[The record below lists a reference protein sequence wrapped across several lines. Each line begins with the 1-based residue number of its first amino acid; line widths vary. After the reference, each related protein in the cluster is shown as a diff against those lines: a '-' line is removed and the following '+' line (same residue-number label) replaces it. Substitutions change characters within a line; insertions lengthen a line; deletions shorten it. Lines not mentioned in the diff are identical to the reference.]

1 MEPDRKTQ
9 ILKTAIKR
17 FARHGLHKTTLDE
30 IARDLRI
37 GKATLYHYFE
47 SKDALFFATL
57 EYDSNLILE
66 EIRTIFNHDEL
77 SLKEK
82 FTEYFVYK
90 ENIFEG
96 YKLIYDLVTMLLSEE
111 GLEREIN
118 VLTNLLKGEENIL
131 KKALSKTYSNKET
144 KMNPQ
149 LPAFFVHASW
159 GILFSGRLNFI
170 TNPEKPLPTKDFFL
184 RSFENFLK

>member
-1 MEPDRKTQ
+1 METDRKSQ
-9 ILKTAIKR
+9 IIKAAIKR

-37 GKATLYHYFE
+37 GKATIYHYFE

-57 EYDSNLILE
+57 DYDSNLILD
-66 EIRTIFNHDEL
+66 EIKTIFNHDEL

-90 ENIFEG
+90 ENIFDR

-111 GLEREIN
+111 GLEREVN
-118 VLTNLLKGEENIL
+118 VLKNLLKGEEEIL
-131 KKALSKTYSNKET
+131 KRALAGAYTEKGS

-170 TNPEKPLPTKDFFL
+170 TNPEKPLPTRDFFL

>member
-1 MEPDRKTQ
+1 METDRKSQ
-9 ILKTAIKR
+9 IIKAAIKR

-37 GKATLYHYFE
+37 GKATIYHYFE

-57 EYDSNLILE
+57 NYDSDLILE
-66 EIRTIFNHDEL
+66 EIKTIFNHDEL
-77 SLKEK
+77 SLMEK

-90 ENIFEG
+90 ENIFDR
-96 YKLIYDLVTMLLSEE
+96 YKLIYDLVTMLLGEE

-118 VLTNLLKGEENIL
+118 VLKNLLKGEEEIL
-131 KKALSKTYSNKET
+131 KRALAGAYTEKGS

-170 TNPEKPLPTKDFFL
+170 TNPEKTLPTRDFFL

>member
-1 MEPDRKTQ
+1 MEPYRKSQ
-9 ILKTAIKR
+9 ILKAAIKR

-90 ENIFEG
+90 ENIFER

-118 VLTNLLKGEENIL
+118 VLTNLLKSEENIL
-131 KKALSKTYSNKET
+131 KKALSKTYSNKKA

-149 LPAFFVHASW
+149 IPAFFVHASW

>member
-1 MEPDRKTQ
+1 MEPDRKSQ
-9 ILKTAIKR
+9 ILKAAIKR

-37 GKATLYHYFE
+37 GKATIYHYFD
-47 SKDALFFATL
+47 SKDTLFFATL
-57 EYDSNLILE
+57 EFDSNLILE
-66 EIRTIFNHDEL
+66 EIRGIFSNEEL
-77 SLKEK
+77 SLKER

-90 ENIFEG
+90 ENIFEK
-96 YKLIYDLVTMLLSEE
+96 YKLIYDLATMLLSEE

-118 VLTNLLKGEENIL
+118 VLKNLLKGEEDIL
-131 KKALSKTYSNKET
+131 KQALSGTYTNKET